1 MSSRAKNDP
10 FTPLAPVLAA
20 LRQAPLPSVL
30 FVSGD
35 DEWIVG
41 EAVRRG
47 AAAFRDAFREG
58 EVASYDGSGDSVK
71 EAVADVATL
80 ALFAT
85 NRLATLDV
93 TEVLR
98 TKKLTADELETLLD
112 DAADARPAGPERAG
126 PATPPPAGLLRVA
139 RRAHALAAAAGVET
153 SESPAEA
160 ARKIAGRVRRSDR
173 AKELEELLSLPSGAG
188 EGVETSVER
197 LVDFLERAS
206 PGDNALL
213 AYAVSPDPDH
223 RATSLLRRSG
233 PSADLSAAG
242 ENAKRAQ
249 LVALG
254 VERALDRNV
263 LVDPEVFE
271 VLTMRGRLS
280 ARHFLLDLDRLIDL
294 VPGKRVTGEEAARH
308 VDRQEKSYGSD
319 FVEAVAQRRPVEG
332 LRILERLL
340 AGGEFTAFR
349 PWGGREE
356 AAPPRRGPRGD
367 AAFFPILGL
376 LAGEFRRML
385 AVRAALDERGL
396 GPGSARRADYRTF
409 ADRLLPAL
417 RAPRAGSAPSAG
429 LDGHPFVLHKAY
441 LAALEWPADELA
453 DALAGLSAV
462 DRGVKSGSGSGPEL
476 LEGWLLSRVAPRQR

>member
-1 MSSRAKNDP
+1 VSSRAKNDP
-10 FTPLAPVLAA
+10 FAPLAPVLAA

-47 AAAFRDAFREG
+47 VVAFRDAFREG
-58 EVASYDGSGDSVK
+58 EVASYDGAGESVK
-71 EAVADVATL
+71 EAVADVATI

-93 TEVLR
+93 TDVLR
-98 TKKLTADELETLLD
+98 TKKLSADELEALLEE
-112 DAADARPAGPERAG
+112 AADARPAGPETAG
-126 PATPPPAGLLRVA
+126 PAPPAPAALLRVA

-160 ARKIAGRVRRSDR
+160 ARKLAGRVRRSDR

-188 EGVETSVER
+188 ESAETAAER
-197 LVDFLERAS
+197 LVDFVERAS

-213 AYAVSPDPDH
+213 AFAVSPDPDH
-223 RATSLLRRSG
+223 RATSLLQRAG
-233 PSADLSAAG
+233 PSADLAAAG
-242 ENAKRAQ
+242 EDAKRAQ

-254 VERALDRNV
+254 VERALDRNA
-263 LVDPEVFE
+263 LVEPEVFE
-271 VLTMRGRLS
+271 ILTGRGRLS
-280 ARHFLLDLDRLIDL
+280 ARHFLLDLDRLIDV

-319 FVEAVAQRRPVEG
+319 LVEAVAQRRPVDG

-356 AAPPRRGPRGD
+356 GASARRGPRGD

-376 LAGEFRRML
+376 LAAEFRRML
-385 AVRAALDERGL
+385 AVRAALNERGL
-396 GPGSARRADYRTF
+396 GSGGARRADYRTF

-417 RAPRAGSAPSAG
+417 RTPRPGSAPSVG

-441 LAALEWPADELA
+441 LAALEWSADELA
-453 DALAGLSAV
+453 DALSGLSAV
-462 DRGVKSGSGSGPEL
+462 DRGVKSGAGSGPEL
-476 LEGWLLSRVAPRQR
+476 LEGWLLSRASPGRG